1 MEGKDWKKQ
10 LPPGVYYIPLGIPP
24 KSEKEVAEF
33 MEETKRKI
41 RRRIRTSKFVPV
53 AFMSLEEKLDYYAS
67 RLDNAINKKN
77 FTAAQ
82 SHTSRLI
89 KFRVEKILRDF
100 C

>member
-41 RRRIRTSKFVPV
+41 RRRITRTSN
-53 AFMSLEEKLDYYAS
+53 MSLEEKLDYYAA
-67 RLDNAINKKN
+67 RLDNAINKEN
-77 FTAAQ
+77 FKAAQ